1 VKANNPT
8 LDINPELA
16 RGIGGEL
23 AATVEQLADRLALS
37 TAVTDRPSLEQAVSD
52 RVQLGE
58 RVKAVQD
65 FFRPFKSAAH
75 ALHKALCDRENAILA
90 PLLRLDRAKQT
101 AIAVFHAAETTRRRL
116 EEQRIADERKR
127 EADAAALRE
136 AAALERLGDHA
147 LAAAVV
153 AEAVARPAPVVALP
167 DTVREVANFRRTW
180 HWRLTTEALVPREF
194 LCVDTKKLDKYAT
207 AMQASAKVAGVEF
220 YSTDTPVR

>member
-1 VKANNPT
+1 MKAPA

-23 AATVEQLADRLALS
+23 AATVEQFADRLALS
-37 TAVTDRPSLEQAVSD
+37 NAVVDRASLEQAVSD
-52 RVQLGE
+52 RRLLGE
-58 RVKAVQD
+58 RVKVVQE
-65 FFRPFKSAAH
+65 FFRPFKNAAH
-75 ALHKALCDRENAILA
+75 QLHKALCDRETAILA
-90 PLLRLDRAKQT
+90 PILRTDAVKLK
-101 AIAVFHAAETTRRRL
+101 AIAAYNEAETKRRRL
-116 EEQRIADERKR
+116 EEQQIADERKR

-136 AAALERLGDHA
+136 AAALERLGDHT

-167 DTVREVANFRRTW
+167 DMVREVANFRRTW
-180 HWRLTTEALVPREF
+180 HWRLTTEVLVPREF